1 MRSMHR
7 RDLPSQIH
15 NLQLSRL
22 HNGRLLV
29 VLDLTT
35 VITGSLKSLDN
46 GERRI
51 ISDLAEDNVL
61 SIEPAGDDGG
71 DEELGAVAVE
81 TTISLK
87 AEKKGLRCL
96 RVGTSVGH
104 GEKTRLGVLADEV
117 LIGELLTV
125 DGLAT
130 GALEHG

>member
-1 MRSMHR
+1 MHR
-7 RDLPSQIH
+7 RDLPSPIH

-29 VLDLTT
+29 VHDLAT

-61 SIEPAGDDGG
+61 SIEPAGDDSG

-81 TTISLK
+81 TTISGNL
-87 AEKKGLRCL
+87 
-96 RVGTSVGH
+96 
-104 GEKTRLGVLADEV
+104 
-117 LIGELLTV
+117 
-125 DGLAT
+125 
-130 GALEHG
+130 